1 MAKKASNSNS
11 NKVTFGIKSK
21 GRKGTH
27 SKNKSSW
34 NKNSKNY
41 VKDYKGQGR

>member
-1 MAKKASNSNS
+1 MANSTNT
-11 NKVTFGIKSK
+11 NKVTFGRKAK
-21 GRKGTH
+21 KRKGIN

-41 VKDYKGQGR
+41 KKTYKGQGR